1 MFWKTKIEL
10 RKLSSNSSG
19 YDISDSIRTCA
30 TYSLLQN
37 ENLSHTHTRALRV
50 PCKPLTSAKWHLH
63 QGGHDRSQK
72 TIMPPVSMHKFQ
84 KSHLSSLP
92 VEIHFLSCFFYFLKL
107 IFIDSWLEKGLAG
120 VLVMTLHPLTQFI
133 SQSKGANTTVR
144 QDSFPV
150 PSLLQLKWA
159 CQIFFSPTPKVPQYL
174 HPNRGRKSESS
185 FRVVG

>member
-1 MFWKTKIEL
+1 MRYL
-10 RKLSSNSSG
+10 LP
-19 YDISDSIRTCA
+19 A
-30 TYSLLQN
+30 T
-37 ENLSHTHTRALRV
+37 EWEFVTHAHTHTSTES
-50 PCKPLTSAKWHLH
+50 PLQAIDISKMTS
-63 QGGHDRSQK
+63 
-72 TIMPPVSMHKFQ
+72 PPRRPWQEPENNYASCEYAQVSEESFII
-84 KSHLSSLP
+84 SPSRNSFSFL
-92 VEIHFLSCFFYFLKL
+92 FLSFLKL

-159 CQIFFSPTPKVPQYL
+159 CQIFFFPTPKVPQYL

-185 FRVVG
+185 FRAVG